1 MEPFFIWALQLMKLK
16 ATYGQT
22 QGDYIMYHNY
32 HTTSLPVRDLIFVL
46 WNITKVLPLQ
56 HLNILWRLM
65 HYFYISV
72 QRKFA
77 DGEYSKIS
85 EFVMDVRC
93 LLLNCYT
100 YFGPND
106 IHTQKALKVEQVLK
120 ENLALLPV

>member
-1 MEPFFIWALQLMKLK
+1 MKLK
-16 ATYGQT
+16 ATYGQI
-22 QGDYIMYHNY
+22 QGDYIMCHNY
-32 HTTSLPVRDLIFVL
+32 DTTSLRVWDLIFLL
-46 WNITKVLPLQ
+46 WNVQKVLPLQ

-72 QRKFA
+72 QLKF
-77 DGEYSKIS
+77 DSGEYSKIS
-85 EFVMDVRC
+85 EFVTEVRC

-120 ENLALLPV
+120 QKLALLPV